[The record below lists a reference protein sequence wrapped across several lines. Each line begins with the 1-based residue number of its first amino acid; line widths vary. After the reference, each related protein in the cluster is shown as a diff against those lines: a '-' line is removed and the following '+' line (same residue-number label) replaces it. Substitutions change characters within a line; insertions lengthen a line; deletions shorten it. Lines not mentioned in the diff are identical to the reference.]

1 MVLISLRKFNLYH
14 ASYWIINPATQGWAR
29 GQGSRVTPP
38 RWGWQVLLTAAC
50 FGRLRPGGLFVG
62 RVDCGGLGFEESED
76 GETWWFE
83 KGSCNMLLSVAI
95 TFGSS
100 SDQFFFS
107 PTKSFQTSGVESS
120 PHNMPQHDRIR
131 NYNHQSPLA
140 THRQRTVSGWRMRNF
155 RNQDGSCLTLGWSQS
170 PSSQL
175 GWCKLG
181 RFWHPNS
188 ESVGFQSLQ
197 GVTRECTPRKSGV
210 LEPCW
215 NLSLL
220 ACKAGLMCLWL
231 QSRRLEMF
239 LRFKQDGQRWQRSFQ
254 GFQHHPEIFWWK
266 KSVQW

>member
-1 MVLISLRKFNLYH
+1 MVWKRKLQYVAF
-14 ASYWIINPATQGWAR
+14 
-29 GQGSRVTPP
+29 SRDHF
-38 RWGWQVLLTAAC
+38 WQ
-50 FGRLRPGGLFVG
+50 FQR
-62 RVDCGGLGFEESED
+62 
-76 GETWWFE
+76 
-83 KGSCNMLLSVAI
+83 SV
-95 TFGSS
+95 
-100 SDQFFFS
+100 FFFRL
-107 PTKSFQTSGVESS
+107 SFQTSGVESS

-131 NYNHQSPLA
+131 NYNHQSPLT

-220 ACKAGLMCLWL
+220 GCKAGLMFLILFLLDIGSSHAQMVLRWRTSPGTRTWGSWNSTQRFGQL
-231 QSRRLEMF
+231 GMDQTRKRLHSAINLDF
-239 LRFKQDGQRWQRSFQ
+239 VRGFPSHVSWNRW
-254 GFQHHPEIFWWK
+254 E
-266 KSVQW
+266 